1 MPTSHPYIWV
11 TLIVDPYDTPFLNP
25 TLRPTPH
32 YHSLTSLTYSPIHPF
47 LITSLHLSPLSLL
60 SSMADGSCPSDVYLW
75 ELLGIT
81 PRLSLDSDN
90 PLRGSTHPVHDL
102 LAHPIPMCRYFLF
115 RKLLPLLE
123 TPLAHSLDPWITS
136 YLWSSQ
142 PCGYLVS
149 FGYRGNFPS
158 TLHSGYLSG
167 PM

>member
-1 MPTSHPYIWV
+1 MALVPRTSNYGN
-11 TLIVDPYDTPFLNP
+11 FLG
-25 TLRPTPH
+25 L
-32 YHSLTSLTYSPIHPF
+32 
-47 LITSLHLSPLSLL
+47 
-60 SSMADGSCPSDVYLW
+60 PS
-75 ELLGIT
+75 
-81 PRLSLDSDN
+81 RLSLDSDN

-102 LAHPIPMCRYFLF
+102 LAHPMPMCRYLLF

-136 YLWSSQ
+136 YPWLSQ

-167 PM
+167 PCEHPAPQLSFDYDITPLT